1 MSVAWRVFSRE
12 IVVRL
17 RQLVRL
23 VLLIVE
29 AIIAVRILF
38 KVAGANPG
46 AGFASFVYK
55 VSGPFVNPFHP
66 VFADGTVNG
75 HPFEVGSVLAMAVYA
90 ALAYLVVRVARLIFT
105 PGH

>member
-1 MSVAWRVFSRE
+1 MAAAWRIVSRE
-12 IVVRL
+12 VVARL

-23 VLLIVE
+23 ALLMVE

-38 KVAGANPG
+38 KVAGANAD
-46 AGFASFVYK
+46 AGFSSFVYK

-105 PGH
+105 PGR